1 MNAASRVLNF
11 LVSPLLPVIGA
22 LFSSEVEKLVA
33 LAEIDQQDEI
43 EERARNLEAEGKTHL
58 ASRLRQRA
66 SQISTDRPGHYGT
79 QIIGQAPTRTV
90 TICWSTRRAAQ
101 WQGGLAPFRQ
111 HAGQLEHD
119 LGTASVLTALY
130 ETDPP
135 SAEQWV
141 GEDILR
147 RDFTGRERCLKK
159 IPDGAIVA
167 DDRVTKVIEF
177 GGQYSSGRLRRFH
190 QHFARYRVPY
200 DIY

>member
-79 QIIGQAPTRTV
+79 QIIGHLEQDCKQLAGPQPGVPDAPKEVSQAEGHSGEGRTK
-90 TICWSTRRAAQ
+90 RRAQRRSKRTSQAD
-101 WQGGLAPFRQ
+101 QG
-111 HAGQLEHD
+111 
-119 LGTASVLTALY
+119 
-130 ETDPP
+130 
-135 SAEQWV
+135 
-141 GEDILR
+141 
-147 RDFTGRERCLKK
+147 
-159 IPDGAIVA
+159 
-167 DDRVTKVIEF
+167 
-177 GGQYSSGRLRRFH
+177 
-190 QHFARYRVPY
+190 
-200 DIY
+200 